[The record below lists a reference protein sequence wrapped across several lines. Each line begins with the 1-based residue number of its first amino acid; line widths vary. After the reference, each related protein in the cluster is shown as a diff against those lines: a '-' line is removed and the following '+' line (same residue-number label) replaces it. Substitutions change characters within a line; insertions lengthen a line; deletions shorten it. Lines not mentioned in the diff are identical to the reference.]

1 MKKILLILAAG
12 CTMALVSCEEWLDK
26 YPLAQMSPETF
37 FSNEN
42 ELQAFSNKFYTVFP
56 SDGLYNEY
64 WDNIIHNDLPQEMR
78 GGRTIP
84 ASGGGWSTA
93 RTSTSVTATTRWPV
107 SSAPI
112 STSKRSSGSATC
124 HGTRNRSAR
133 PILSSSVRAIR
144 VNTSCSA

>member
-1 MKKILLILAAG
+1 MKKILLIILAAG

-42 ELQAFSNKFYTVFP
+42 ELQAFSNKFYTAFP

-84 ASGGGWSTA
+84 ASGGGWTWTRPA
-93 RTSTSVTATTRWPV
+93 RHQHA
-107 SSAPI
+107 
-112 STSKRSSGSATC
+112 
-124 HGTRNRSAR
+124 AR
-133 PILSSSVRAIR
+133 ILGQLQGPRR
-144 VNTSCSA
+144 P